1 MHIARAARRQARIL
15 GIRRLAASLGL
26 IRGFSAIVAREAPP
40 EYARADRAILLSARQ
55 RRASVRE
62 LLMAAQMRGEP
73 SRRGSI
79 PLTVLTRPR
88 RPGAEPAVWAQLQ
101 DELAALSSDNVHV
114 HADQG
119 GHYLQLDEPDLVIGA
134 IRELVRRCRH

>member
-101 DELAALSSDNVHV
+101 D
-114 HADQG
+114 
-119 GHYLQLDEPDLVIGA
+119 LQLDEPDLVIGA